1 MGTKISDLPAA
12 SAVAGANLLPIVQSG
27 VTNKATVT
35 QLFTSPA
42 LVTPDLGTPT
52 TLVGTNITGTAT
64 AFNIN
69 GTVGATTAA
78 VGSFTQ
84 ANVSSKIL
92 VGGPT
97 STVGVQGI
105 QVYGSSATG
114 AANVVQRAF
123 ANDAN
128 GANLLLVKTRGTTS
142 TSADLVSN
150 DDTLGQIQFFGS
162 NGTAPS
168 NTALVYGK
176 IGPSATW
183 GATSA
188 TSLPTLIGFS
198 TTNTGSTTASTR
210 MIIDPDGAVNVY
222 ANVRVNQL
230 SAIPAGGSQ
239 SQSLNFSSTANF
251 GVFYGSGV
259 PTLSAAQGSLY
270 LRSDGSSTSTRMYV
284 NTNGSTT
291 WTAVTTAA

>member
-1 MGTKISDLPAA
+1 MGTKISDLPVA

-52 TLVGTNITGTAT
+52 NLVGTNITGTAT

-78 VGSFTQ
+78 AGSFTQ

-92 VGGPT
+92 VNGPAT
-97 STVGVQGI
+97 SI
-105 QVYGSSATG
+105 YAYGSQLYGT
-114 AANVVQRAF
+114 AANGSSNAF
-123 ANDAN
+123 QWQYSANTTA
-128 GANLLLVKTRGTTS
+128 AAYLFIKTRGTTS
-142 TSADLVSN
+142 TAFDLVVN
-150 DDTLGQIQFFGS
+150 GDDLGNLAFCGT
-162 NGTAPS
+162 NGVAVCT
-168 NTALVYGK
+168 TGLVYAK
-176 IGPSATW
+176 IAGVASL
-183 GATSA
+183 TSMP
-188 TSLPTLIGFS
+188 TSLGFS
-198 TTNTGSTTASTR
+198 TTPTGAINASTR
-210 MIIDPDGAVNVY
+210 MLIDPDGTLNVY
-222 ANVRVNQL
+222 ANVKVNQL

-239 SQSLNFSSTANF
+239 SQALNFSSTANF
-251 GVFYGSGV
+251 GIFYGSGV
-259 PTLSAAQGSLY
+259 PTVSAAQGSLY
-270 LRSDGSSTSTRMYV
+270 MRSDGSSTSTRMYV

>member
-1 MGTKISDLPAA
+1 MGTKISDLPVA

-78 VGSFTQ
+78 AGSFTQ

-92 VGGPT
+92 VNGPAT
-97 STVGVQGI
+97 SI
-105 QVYGSSATG
+105 YAYGSQLYGT
-114 AANVVQRAF
+114 AANGSSNAF
-123 ANDAN
+123 QWQYSANTTA
-128 GANLLLVKTRGTTS
+128 ATYLFVKSRGTTS
-142 TSADLVSN
+142 TAFDLVVN
-150 DDTLGQIQFFGS
+150 GDDLGSLAFCGT
-162 NGTAPS
+162 NGAAVCT
-168 NTALVYGK
+168 TGLVYAK
-176 IGPSATW
+176 IAGVASL
-183 GATSA
+183 TSMP
-188 TSLPTLIGFS
+188 TSLGFS
-198 TTNTGSTTASTR
+198 TTPTGSIAASTR
-210 MIIDPDGAVNVY
+210 MLIDPDGSVNVY
-222 ANVRVNQL
+222 ANVKVNQL

-239 SQSLNFSSTANF
+239 SQALNFSSTANF
-251 GVFYGSGV
+251 GIFYGSGA
-259 PTLSAAQGSLY
+259 PTVSAAQGSLY

>member
-1 MGTKISDLPAA
+1 MGTKISDLPVA

-78 VGSFTQ
+78 AGSFTQ

-92 VGGPT
+92 VNGPAT
-97 STVGVQGI
+97 SIYAFGSQLYGTAAN
-105 QVYGSSATG
+105 GSSNAFQWQYSANSTAATYL
-114 AANVVQRAF
+114 F
-123 ANDAN
+123 
-128 GANLLLVKTRGTTS
+128 VKTRGTTS
-142 TSADLVSN
+142 TAFDLVVN
-150 DDTLGQIQFFGS
+150 GDDLGNLAFCGT
-162 NGTAPS
+162 NGAAVCT
-168 NTALVYGK
+168 TGLVYAK
-176 IGPSATW
+176 IAGVASL
-183 GATSA
+183 TSMP
-188 TSLPTLIGFS
+188 TSLGFS
-198 TTNTGSTTASTR
+198 TTPTGSIAASTR
-210 MIIDPDGAVNVY
+210 MLIDPDGTLNVY
-222 ANVRVNQL
+222 ANVKVNQL

-239 SQSLNFSSTANF
+239 LQALNFSSTANF
-251 GVFYGSGV
+251 GIFYGSGV
-259 PTLSAAQGSLY
+259 PTVSAAQGSLY

>member
-27 VTNKATVT
+27 VTNKATIT

-78 VGSFTQ
+78 AGSFTQ
-84 ANVSSKIL
+84 VTASSKIL
-92 VGGPT
+92 VGVT
-97 STVGVQGI
+97 SSAGVQGL
-105 QVYGSSATG
+105 QVYGSASTG
-114 AANVVQRAF
+114 AQNIVQRGYS
-123 ANDAN
+123 NDST
-128 GANLLLVKTRGTTS
+128 GANLLLVKTRGTTA
-142 TSADLVSN
+142 TSFDLVAN
-150 DDTLGQIQFFGS
+150 DDTLGQVLFFGS
-162 NGTAPS
+162 NGTTAIG
-168 NTALVYGK
+168 TALVYGK

-183 GATSA
+183 GATSS

-198 TTNTGSTTASTR
+198 TTNAGSTTASTR
-210 MIIDPDGAVNVY
+210 MIIDPDGVVNVY

-230 SAIPAGGSQ
+230 TAIPAGGSQ
-239 SQSLNFSSTANF
+239 SQALNFSSTANF
-251 GVFYGSGV
+251 GVFYGSGA

-270 LRSDGSSTSTRMYV
+270 MRSDGSSTSTRMYV

>member
-1 MGTKISDLPAA
+1 MGTKISDLPVA

-27 VTNKATVT
+27 VTNKATIT

-78 VGSFTQ
+78 AGSFTQ

-92 VGGPT
+92 VNGPAT
-97 STVGVQGI
+97 SI
-105 QVYGSSATG
+105 YAYGSQLYGT
-114 AANVVQRAF
+114 AANGSSNAF
-123 ANDAN
+123 QWQYSANAT
-128 GANLLLVKTRGTTS
+128 AATYLFVKSRGTTS
-142 TSADLVSN
+142 TAFDLVVN
-150 DDTLGQIQFFGS
+150 GDDIGS
-162 NGTAPS
+162 IAFCPTNGAAVCT
-168 NTALVYGK
+168 TGLVYAK
-176 IGPSATW
+176 IAGVASL
-183 GATSA
+183 
-188 TSLPTLIGFS
+188 TSLPTSLGFS
-198 TTNTGSTTASTR
+198 TTPTGSIAASTR
-210 MIIDPDGAVNVY
+210 MLIDPDGSVNVY
-222 ANVRVNQL
+222 ANVKVNQL

-239 SQSLNFSSTANF
+239 SQALNFSSTANF
-251 GVFYGSGV
+251 GIFYGSGA

-270 LRSDGSSTSTRMYV
+270 LRSDGTTTNNRMYV

>member
-1 MGTKISDLPAA
+1 MGTKISDLPVA

-78 VGSFTQ
+78 AGSFTQ

-92 VGGPT
+92 VNGPAT
-97 STVGVQGI
+97 SI
-105 QVYGSSATG
+105 YAYGSQLYGT
-114 AANVVQRAF
+114 AANGSSNAF
-123 ANDAN
+123 QWQYSANTTA
-128 GANLLLVKTRGTTS
+128 ATYLFVKTRGTTS
-142 TSADLVSN
+142 TAFDLVVN
-150 DDTLGQIQFFGS
+150 GDDLGNLAFCGT
-162 NGTAPS
+162 NGAAVCT
-168 NTALVYGK
+168 TGLVYAK
-176 IGPSATW
+176 IAGVASL
-183 GATSA
+183 TSMP
-188 TSLPTLIGFS
+188 TSLGFS
-198 TTNTGSTTASTR
+198 TTPTGSIAASTR
-210 MIIDPDGAVNVY
+210 MLIDPDGTLNVY
-222 ANVRVNQL
+222 ANVKVNQL

-239 SQSLNFSSTANF
+239 TQALNFSSTANF
-251 GVFYGSGV
+251 GIFYGSGV
-259 PTLSAAQGSLY
+259 PTVSAAQGSLY

>member
-1 MGTKISDLPAA
+1 MGTKISDLPVA

-78 VGSFTQ
+78 AGSFTQ

-92 VGGPT
+92 VNGPAT
-97 STVGVQGI
+97 SI
-105 QVYGSSATG
+105 YAYGSQLYGT
-114 AANVVQRAF
+114 AANGSSNAF
-123 ANDAN
+123 QWQYSANTTA
-128 GANLLLVKTRGTTS
+128 ATYLFVKTRGTTS
-142 TSADLVSN
+142 TAFDLVVN
-150 DDTLGQIQFFGS
+150 GDDLGSLAFCGT
-162 NGTAPS
+162 NGAAVCT
-168 NTALVYGK
+168 TGLVYAK
-176 IGPSATW
+176 IAGVASL
-183 GATSA
+183 TSMP
-188 TSLPTLIGFS
+188 TSLGFS
-198 TTNTGSTTASTR
+198 TTPTGSIAASTR
-210 MIIDPDGAVNVY
+210 MLIDPDGTLNVY
-222 ANVRVNQL
+222 ANVKVNQL

-239 SQSLNFSSTANF
+239 TQALNFSSTANF
-251 GVFYGSGV
+251 GVFYGSGA
-259 PTLSAAQGSLY
+259 PTVSAAQGSLY